1 MPSAQPTW
9 LEIASERKRKIE
21 EKIPLTWRVNKTQLQ
36 CKSLVDLP
44 ETSGLLT
51 DKELVITGLG
61 AVELLAAIREQKF
74 TATET
79 TIAFCKRAA
88 IAHQAVRY
96 PSEIDLKHVL
106 THCSTWNRQT
116 VSPRFSLTRLFSKQ
130 HNWINI

>member
-9 LEIASERKRKIE
+9 LEIASERKRKID
-21 EKIPLTWRVNKTQLQ
+21 EKIPSKWLVDKTQLQ
-36 CKSLVDLP
+36 GKSLVDLP

-51 DKELVITGLG
+51 DKELLITGLG
-61 AVELLAAIREQKF
+61 AVELLAAIREQRF

-79 TIAFCKRAA
+79 TIAFFKRAA

-96 PSEIDLKHVL
+96 PNETNLKHVL

-116 VSPRFSLTRLFSKQ
+116 VSPRFSSTRLFSKQ
-130 HNWINI
+130 HNWMNI